1 MTVKILRELFRHLQ
15 FWESIYET
23 DRCEN
28 LTGPDGAVYNLHD
41 IEYLY
46 ECRRLLSFRQRQ
58 AIELCLY
65 DNIRERD
72 AAERMG
78 ISLTNP
84 VAKYATN
91 GLDKIVTLILAG
103 ALPHYRPD
111 DDVPAAENLAS

>member
-1 MTVKILRELFRHLQ
+1 MNVKTLRELFRHLQ

-28 LTGPDGAVYNLHD
+28 LTGPDAVVYNLHD
-41 IEYLY
+41 IQYLY
-46 ECRRLLSFRQRQ
+46 ECRRLLSPRQRQ

-78 ISLTNP
+78 ISPTNP
-84 VAKYATN
+84 VAMYATH
-91 GLDKIVTLILAG
+91 GLEKIVTLVLAG
-103 ALPHYRPD
+103 DLPHYRPD
-111 DDVPAAENLAS
+111 LVGLQSVAS